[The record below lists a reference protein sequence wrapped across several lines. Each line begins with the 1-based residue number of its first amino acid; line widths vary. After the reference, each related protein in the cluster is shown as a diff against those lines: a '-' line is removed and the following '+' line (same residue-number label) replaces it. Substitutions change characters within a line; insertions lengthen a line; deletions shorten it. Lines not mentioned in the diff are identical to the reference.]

1 MDKEKDNE
9 NVVIVTDRKTI
20 ESIFEGIL
28 RRNLNQKNIDPSVE
42 FEKDRISKSQASE
55 LAGISI
61 PTLDR
66 RIKEGKFKQ
75 YNLGT
80 RKYFLKSEVIESLR
94 SNS

>member
-1 MDKEKDNE
+1 MEKVMIYATPSE
-9 NVVIVTDRKTI
+9 IA
-20 ESIFEGIL
+20 EGL
-28 RRNLNQKNIDPSVE
+28 RLFMAGIPKPNPELE
-42 FEKDRISKSQASE
+42 FEKDRISKSQAAK

-80 RKYFLKSEVIESLR
+80 RKYFLKSEVIEALR

>member
-1 MDKEKDNE
+1 MNDND

-28 RRNLNQKNIDPSVE
+28 RRNLNQKSIDPSVD
-42 FEKDRISKSQASE
+42 FANDRISKIQASK

-61 PTLDR
+61 PTLD
-66 RIKEGKFKQ
+66 KQVKLGKFKQ
-75 YNLGT
+75 YNVGHQ
-80 RKYFLKSEVIESLR
+80 KYFLKSEVIDALR